1 MEKSFNGVFE
11 KRMNHPRL
19 TSEASFFMIKFSS
32 ISSGKS
38 MLPKKCD
45 ILILVVQIPMYNKI
59 KHRCNYLFKVYSLI
73 LWGPMMVKGP
83 YTWPSPI
90 MSLFEKEKIAQHWL
104 QPTSVGLV
112 YRPMLGIDIGSK
124 DLNSVVWFF

>member
-1 MEKSFNGVFE
+1 LEKSFNRVFE

-19 TSEASFFMIKFSS
+19 MSKASSFMIKFSS
-32 ISSGKS
+32 ISSGKN
-38 MLPKKCD
+38 MLPKKGD
-45 ILILVVQIPMYNKI
+45 ILILVVQIPMYNQI

-73 LWGPMMVKGP
+73 LWEPMVKGP

-90 MSLFEKEKIAQHWL
+90 MSLFQKEKITQHWL
-104 QPTSVGLV
+104 QPPSVGLV

-124 DLNSVVWFF
+124 DLTSVVWFF